1 MNDDIRNEEELT
13 NAPEDAQPVERQ
25 SEGAQEAPEETEK
38 PAGKE
43 GKPKKTVGQEIREWV
58 IALAAAV
65 LIALLV
71 RTFLFTLIG
80 VDGHSMD
87 DTLHNGERLFVSV
100 LDVRLSGVERGDV
113 VICHYPGR
121 EENFVKRVIGL
132 PGDVVEIR
140 ANQVYVNGE
149 PLSEPYLTPERNDD
163 GFSMAPFALGAD
175 EYFVMGDNRDNSH
188 DSRNYYGA
196 GRPAAITRKDI
207 VGRVRFVMW
216 PLSSLRGVE

>member
-71 RTFLFTLIG
+71 RTFLFTLIR
-80 VDGHSMD
+80 VDGNSMY
-87 DTLHNGERLFVSV
+87 DTRCV
-100 LDVRLSGVERGDV
+100 
-113 VICHYPGR
+113 
-121 EENFVKRVIGL
+121 
-132 PGDVVEIR
+132 
-140 ANQVYVNGE
+140 
-149 PLSEPYLTPERNDD
+149 
-163 GFSMAPFALGAD
+163 
-175 EYFVMGDNRDNSH
+175 
-188 DSRNYYGA
+188 
-196 GRPAAITRKDI
+196 
-207 VGRVRFVMW
+207 
-216 PLSSLRGVE
+216 